1 MKLYAEVIG
10 FNFGRINRHDIG
22 QLVAINLLLR
32 NYPAQQS

>member
-10 FNFGRINRHDIG
+10 PNFGRISRHDIAE
-22 QLVAINLLLR
+22 LVAINLLLR